1 MARKSEFAQG
11 IDWTLV
17 FIYLLLVLMGW
28 MNIYAAVFNET
39 HHSIFDVTQRYGM
52 QMLWIIAAFVIA
64 IFVLAIDG
72 KFYYVF
78 AYFLYAIS
86 ILLLLS
92 VFVFGREIN
101 GNKSWI
107 IISGIGGLQPSEFV
121 KVTTSLALAR
131 LMSTY
136 GFTFKGFM
144 GYLKVGILLGLP
156 TLIIIVQPDVGSAM
170 VFAVLTLMLY
180 REGMSGWILI
190 IMAFSAILFIITLKF
205 PILAVI
211 IILVVIGLLA
221 SYFIL
226 RRISN
231 VILAAF
237 IIATIA
243 ISLFYGAKLLNL
255 DIKAYWAL
263 IIATLS
269 LFPITIIYSIR
280 QKIRSLYFVLTFF
293 IASATLSYSV
303 DYVFNKVLEHHQQ
316 VRIKDMLG
324 IESDPLGFGYNLNQ
338 SKVAIGSGGFFGKGY
353 LQGTQTKYNF
363 VPEQSTDFIFCT
375 VGEEWGFLGSSIII
389 GLFVVLLF
397 RIQQTAE
404 RQKQAFARIYGYGVF
419 SILFF
424 HLVVNISMTIGL
436 FPVIGIPLP
445 FFSYGGSSLWSFTIL
460 LFIFIKI
467 SSER

>member
-1 MARKSEFAQG
+1 MARKSEFANG
-11 IDWTLV
+11 IDWTMV

-39 HHSIFDVTQRYGM
+39 HHSIFDITQRYGM

-78 AYFLYAIS
+78 AYFLYALS

-107 IISGIGGLQPSEFV
+107 IISGIGGIQPSEFV
-121 KVTTSLALAR
+121 KLTTSLALAR
-131 LMSTY
+131 LISTY

-144 GYLKVGILLGLP
+144 GYLKVGALLGLP
-156 TLIIIVQPDVGSAM
+156 TLIILVQPDVGSAM

-180 REGMSGWILI
+180 REGMSGWILV

-211 IILVVIGLLA
+211 IILVVIGLLS

-226 RRISN
+226 RRIGN
-231 VILAAF
+231 IILAAF
-237 IIATIA
+237 AIAVITL
-243 ISLFYGAKLLNL
+243 SLFYGAKLLNV
-255 DIKAYWAL
+255 DIKSHWAL
-263 IIATLS
+263 IIATLA
-269 LFPITIIYSIR
+269 LFPVAIIYSIR
-280 QKIRSLYFVLTFF
+280 QKIRSLYLVLAFF

-338 SKVAIGSGGFFGKGY
+338 SKVAVGSGGFFGKGY

-375 VGEEWGFLGSSIII
+375 VGEEWGFLGSAVVI